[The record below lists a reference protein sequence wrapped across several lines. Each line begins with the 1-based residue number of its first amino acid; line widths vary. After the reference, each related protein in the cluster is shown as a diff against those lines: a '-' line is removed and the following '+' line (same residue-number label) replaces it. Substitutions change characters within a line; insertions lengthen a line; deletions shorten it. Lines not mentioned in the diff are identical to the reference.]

1 MCVNK
6 LPWADDPSKLWS
18 TEVEWAN
25 TGLMSVLAV
34 MDSCGLTGTDPW
46 AVVEAAGAGLG
57 SEFVAEVVPASEAS
71 APCSLPEAG
80 ITDSNFCFNAS
91 KDASGLQISNKIV
104 KHVQIIKCVCFDLT
118 SFKNLNNYLQRY
130 A

>member
-1 MCVNK
+1 LGGIAVEAETEA
-6 LPWADDPSKLWS
+6 WADDPSKLWS

-91 KDASGLQISNKIV
+91 KDASGLGV
-104 KHVQIIKCVCFDLT
+104 AGC
-118 SFKNLNNYLQRY
+118 
-130 A
+130 

>member
-1 MCVNK
+1 MQTKVWYYEKWVGRHASFPQKPVVNK

-34 MDSCGLTGTDPW
+34 MDSCGFTGTDPW

-104 KHVQIIKCVCFDLT
+104 K
-118 SFKNLNNYLQRY
+118 
-130 A
+130 